1 MNIVTGSGNVASKP
15 PLPGSGE
22 TKSSVKEYLEPIRGR
37 GLRANG
43 TELRRVLD
51 EAVKVTKGQ
60 AHVAR
65 AGDGEAVPSRGCCGR
80 SWGQG
85 REGTPAWSGACV
97 TDLSPPPSSWKHPI
111 VPIDVDRL

>member
-51 EAVKVTKGQ
+51 EAVKVT
-60 AHVAR
+60 
-65 AGDGEAVPSRGCCGR
+65 
-80 SWGQG
+80 GQG
-85 REGTPAWSGACV
+85 REGMVRSLCDGPIATAVVVETPYRS
-97 TDLSPPPSSWKHPI
+97 H
-111 VPIDVDRL
+111 